1 MRWLSRV
8 TLNIKYRFFRKQI
21 FRTVLSIAK
30 TQLRT
35 FYAVKNRFPNL
46 PNEELYFHTLMTR
59 PGYTE
64 GDVRQILDSAVE
76 MTRDNEPLRLH
87 HVVHALVMEEI
98 PMEMDPIVK
107 RNIESKFQWDSN
119 GRTNWKTYSSCYE
132 IVLEIIP
139 PEL

>member
-8 TLNIKYRFFRKQI
+8 ILNLKYRFFRKQI
-21 FRTVLSIAK
+21 FRTVKSIAK

-46 PNEELYFHTLMTR
+46 ANEELYFRTIMTR
-59 PGYTE
+59 PGYSE
-64 GDVRQILDSAVE
+64 EDVRQILESAVE
-76 MTRDNEPLRLH
+76 MTRDNEPLRFQ

-119 GRTNWKTYSSCYE
+119 GTLNWRTYTNCYE

-139 PEL
+139 TEL